1 MELNHATIRPNT
13 RPSISFISAREAK
26 LSGDKWAYQVEPHRV
41 QCARCRQWINLH
53 KKQRF
58 NLQNWYKHKQ
68 CCSHITGVEPGDI
81 TQTQP
86 PPDSNLEW
94 EEQNWTKQEQ
104 LALDHALSGWARWI
118 VDYGRQLVKSTWC
131 EGTTMNASGVCNA
144 CQALQEDD
152 AFKRAVARQ
161 KNKEAQLSED
171 KQRDII
177 VHREKYAPTT
187 LRTAEARDLQLKMSD
202 TTIFKLVQALERG
215 DSIRAFLALYQ
226 CAKEGK
232 LTRYQ
237 TFVDICAVLEKQL
250 SLAESD
256 SPGAKKGIRYPQ
268 DYLNFMTIMRS
279 YGQHSAQQY
288 GILTSQIGGPCP
300 RSHSTG
306 VRLKVV
312 KRSPDVL
319 SQPDLDFENVARVK
333 RLMDSLRYCGPVAR
347 LSYSND
353 HGSHILGSTLSLDDC
368 VVDEVD
374 DITRIVAH
382 VRSEKKFASQV
393 RAILVKIPLP
403 QVPPLVIA
411 LRPTK
416 GNDDAAS
423 IYALHVRLL
432 DMAEQLGIKIISLYP
447 LYSISLHAPVFPT
460 GPLTC
465 WNQPQHGTHTASLG
479 RGFVVNR
486 CLINVDKQDDGTA
499 RQLFHYTALEAMTS
513 QDASGCTYVQ
523 DEFLG
528 LFVYLFIFVHR
539 NFFGLARTLLPD
551 FTYAELLKLILLSG
565 KVTAKKERTACAGYV
580 LDYDPTPLT
589 AAELE
594 HARVRLPEESV
605 NRLVEVAHKE
615 ATQIAKQLLRLPIPA
630 LPFSQIPLRPPPM
643 LTRSHLASKA
653 APASEDSDEEDDDD
667 VHVNDDDDD
676 DDDDEELDGDLR
688 EEGGLGETEFGASAS
703 AISSVQADGLDDP
716 ALMAQLAKR
725 TAEAVHYTARLSA
738 LSEDLDSTV
747 NELTEEELACLQQPG
762 KPGPLAHPLPSPLLA
777 GLQTV
782 MNSSP
787 LVFASKI
794 LDNNDKIVIW
804 QMLDLRREHQSS
816 TSTHSERVV
825 KVDPKFA
832 LSRLEHPDKKM
843 SIREASHVLRVAQD
857 LAGPP
862 VDRLK
867 STRERHWQEVARNV
881 QEVVKEQ
888 GLILYYTI
896 IHYACSQICV
906 IQICQTFRA
915 RT

>member
-1 MELNHATIRPNT
+1 MH
-13 RPSISFISAREAK
+13 
-26 LSGDKWAYQVEPHRV
+26 
-41 QCARCRQWINLH
+41 
-53 KKQRF
+53 
-58 NLQNWYKHKQ
+58 
-68 CCSHITGVEPGDI
+68 
-81 TQTQP
+81 
-86 PPDSNLEW
+86 
-94 EEQNWTKQEQ
+94 
-104 LALDHALSGWARWI
+104 
-118 VDYGRQLVKSTWC
+118 
-131 EGTTMNASGVCNA
+131 
-144 CQALQEDD
+144 ALQEDD
-152 AFKRAVARQ
+152 AFKRAVARGRIQAVANVLEQ

-256 SPGAKKGIRYPQ
+256 SPGAKKGI
-268 DYLNFMTIMRS
+268 
-279 YGQHSAQQY
+279 
-288 GILTSQIGGPCP
+288 
-300 RSHSTG
+300 
-306 VRLKVV
+306 
-312 KRSPDVL
+312 
-319 SQPDLDFENVARVK
+319 
-333 RLMDSLRYCGPVAR
+333 
-347 LSYSND
+347 
-353 HGSHILGSTLSLDDC
+353 SHILGSTLSLDDC

-382 VRSEKKFASQV
+382 VRSEKKFAS
-393 RAILVKIPLP
+393 

-432 DMAEQLGIKIISLYP
+432 DMAEQLGIKIISL
-447 LYSISLHAPVFPT
+447 SA
-460 GPLTC
+460 
-465 WNQPQHGTHTASLG
+465 NE
-479 RGFVVNR
+479 
-486 CLINVDKQDDGTA
+486 NVDKQDDGTA

-528 LFVYLFIFVHR
+528 LFVYLFIF
-539 NFFGLARTLLPD
+539 
-551 FTYAELLKLILLSG
+551 G

-653 APASEDSDEEDDDD
+653 APAREDSDEEDDDD

-804 QMLDLRREHQSS
+804 QMLDLRQEHQSS

-888 GLILYYTI
+888 DLPNLPSKNVTAINPLRPGSFVIMKNDRRTYLGEVLDLYKKTKNRHGSLDVAATLGYCKQANLTDSDAPSDSTDKEFNDNVADATSLAPPFSCRNRNVDIHTHAPADQLLYHLGLNAASGPHHSLALKAFAASRWSALTRRKVQEKLVIRIPARPVDSAPATI
-896 IHYACSQICV
+896 PSSS
-906 IQICQTFRA
+906 T
-915 RT
+915 